1 VTLQVDFYQMGGRF
15 ADPLTVTALL
25 VSKAWPKLEDIAII
39 ADAEQLNALDETL
52 WSTPSGRFFPHALD
66 DDTAPIR
73 LLTNAPPKAQLL
85 INLNPDAPLPD
96 GDFDR
101 VCELVP
107 ATDQAR
113 EPLRERWRAW
123 QARGATLNHHA
134 LK

>member
-1 VTLQVDFYQMGGRF
+1 MALQVDFYQMGGRF
-15 ADPLTVTALL
+15 ADPLTVAALL
-25 VSKAWPKLEDIAII
+25 VSKAWPKLADIAIV
-39 ADAEQLNALDETL
+39 AESEQLSQLDQAL
-52 WSTPSGRFFPHALD
+52 WSTPTGRFFPHGVD

-73 LLTNAPPKAQLL
+73 LVSQAPNKAQLL

-96 GDFDR
+96 GDFER

-123 QARGATLNHHA
+123 QARGATLKHHA

>member
-1 VTLQVDFYQMGGRF
+1 MTLQVDFYQMGGRF

-25 VSKAWPKLEDIAII
+25 VSKAWPQLDDIAVV
-39 ADAEQLNALDETL
+39 ASKKQLDALDETL
-52 WSTPSGRFFPHALD
+52 WSTPTGRFFPHARD

-73 LLTNAPPKAQLL
+73 LLTQAPSQARLL
-85 INLNPDAPLPD
+85 INLSPDAPLPA
-96 GDFDR
+96 GDFER

-107 ATDQAR
+107 ATEEAR
-113 EPLRERWRAW
+113 EPLRARWRAW